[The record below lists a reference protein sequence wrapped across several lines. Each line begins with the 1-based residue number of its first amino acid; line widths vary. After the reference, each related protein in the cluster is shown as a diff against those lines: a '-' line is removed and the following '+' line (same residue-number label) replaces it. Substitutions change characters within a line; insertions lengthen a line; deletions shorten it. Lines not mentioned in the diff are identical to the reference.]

1 MKIDINLVKQLR
13 DMTFAPLGDC
23 KSALETAEGDLDKAL
38 EVLKEKGIAKAG
50 KKSDRE
56 TNEGMVKA
64 ETRDGKT
71 IVLKLL
77 CETDFVVKN
86 EQFQNLFASLMD
98 KLFTV
103 DGEVKSFEELSSD
116 LQTELSEVVAA
127 FIGKIGENVKI
138 GGVMITKENVYGYN
152 HMGNK
157 VTSLVYY
164 SGDENI
170 AKEMALQVAA
180 MNPTYLT
187 ADEVPASE
195 KEEMRAKFTEE
206 LKAAGKPEAM
216 IANIV
221 EGKIS
226 KAFADDILLEQE
238 YIRDGSKK
246 VKDLMTGDFSI
257 SKFER
262 YAI

>member
-1 MKIDINLVKQLR
+1 MKVDINLIKQLR
-13 DMTFAPLGDC
+13 DSTFAPMGDC
-23 KSALETAEGDLDKAL
+23 KSALEAAEGDLQKAI
-38 EVLKEKGIAKAG
+38 EILKEKGMAKAG
-50 KKSDRE
+50 KKADRE

-64 ETRDGKT
+64 ETRNGKT
-71 IVLKLL
+71 VVLKLL

-98 KLFTV
+98 KFF
-103 DGEVKSFEELSSD
+103 EVEGDVANFESLSAD
-116 LQTELSEVVAA
+116 LQSEISDTVAS

-138 GGVMITKENVYGYN
+138 GGVMITSKNVYGYN

-164 SGDENI
+164 SGDETI
-170 AKEMALQVAA
+170 AKEIALQVAA

-187 ADEVPASE
+187 SDEIPADE
-195 KEEMRAKFTEE
+195 KEAMRVKFTEE

-221 EGKIS
+221 DGKIA
-226 KAFADDILLEQE
+226 KAFAEDILLEQE

-246 VKDLMTGDFSI
+246 VKDLITGDFSI